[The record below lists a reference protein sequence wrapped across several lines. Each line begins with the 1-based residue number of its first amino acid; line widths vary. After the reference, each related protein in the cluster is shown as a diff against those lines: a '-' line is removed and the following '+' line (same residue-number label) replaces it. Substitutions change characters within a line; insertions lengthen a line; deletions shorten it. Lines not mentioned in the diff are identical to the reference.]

1 MLTCFIFMVSYS
13 VLMIRWKESLF
24 FCNFRNCH
32 MLRKHHRVSHCI
44 IMSQHVICLVWHSY
58 MVLHSYELLK
68 DCSIEFRRQI
78 QHNEQS
84 VNSGRPIKWSPQSC
98 DISWPQCLSS
108 IFDGSADILL
118 HILLG
123 HFIKGSLFKL
133 SQSPRYIPDSPFRVT
148 QLHQMLL
155 DKLQSIQKVL
165 FFTHLIVLQP
175 YSTHTA
181 HHW

>member
-1 MLTCFIFMVSYS
+1 MLYFHGQLQCAHDKMEGKSF
-13 VLMIRWKESLF
+13 F

-78 QHNEQS
+78 QHDEQS

-118 HILLG
+118 HIFLG

-133 SQSPRYIPDSPFRVT
+133 SQSPRYIPNSPFHVT